1 MNNEDC
7 NTPTVINL
15 DNTAA
20 SISSRTQ
27 EFISITKTG
36 PAQPLSPNRIHAKPK
51 KVHGRNKAELGKRFG
66 ELLSTTD
73 PMDTPEVRTKR
84 DIEQRDKSLI
94 MTFNALAHDIIMAK
108 SAADNRYRPS
118 VPNIATCELN
128 EPVSFELDADHSRI
142 LYDYLMR
149 CHSPFPIDADVD
161 TCHKTDGDDRIQEI
175 LRKYKNGLNAFC
187 YLLLAF
193 PSTGSDARLLILT
206 SRVERIS
213 TVFYAESSDEPSYE
227 SSEDVPHRC
236 IFAKRIL
243 KIEAVDVTKC
253 NASDSC
259 VYMVNQEGKF
269 VLYYNYANDRFREI
283 NPVKYT
289 LVTKNA

>member
-1 MNNEDC
+1 MNNEDY
-7 NTPTVINL
+7 NTPNVINL
-15 DNTAA
+15 ENTAA

-27 EFISITKTG
+27 EFMSITKTG
-36 PAQPLSPNRIHAKPK
+36 PAQPLSPNRNHAKPK
-51 KVHGRNKAELGKRFG
+51 KVQGRNKAELGKRLG

-73 PMDTPEVRTKR
+73 LMDTPEVRTKS
-84 DIEQRDKSLI
+84 DVEQRDKSLI
-94 MTFNALAHDIIMAK
+94 MTFKALAHDIIMAK
-108 SAADNRYRPS
+108 SAADKRYRPS

-128 EPVSFELDADHSRI
+128 EPVSFELDSDHSRV

-175 LRKYKNGLNAFC
+175 LRKYKDGLNAFC

-213 TVFYAESSDEPSYE
+213 TMFYAELSDEPSHE
-227 SSEDVPHRC
+227 SSEDVPYRF
-236 IFAKRIL
+236 IYAEKIL
-243 KIEAVDVTKC
+243 KIAAVDVTKF
-253 NASDSC
+253 NTSDSC
-259 VYMVNQEGKF
+259 VYMVDHEGKF
-269 VLYYNYANDRFREI
+269 VLYHNHSNDRFREI